1 MKKVFILVV
10 IFSLLAGTVLCQPE
24 DMEVNIFRMKNRRA
38 ESLLP
43 VVEHMKSGEGKVT
56 VDSNTDSLI
65 VVDYPQNLQRMAE
78 VLKTLDVPE
87 KQVEIKVLVA
97 EVTDAFLG
105 QAGLSLGQSVMAP
118 ERFDRMRYLL
128 ERSKNSNVRSEMTVL
143 TMSGKPAS
151 IKVAQ
156 DEILWGA
163 VVSVPESKTITVAP
177 VAKRSAGKFLEVLPG
192 VNNDGSITV
201 TLRPEVS
208 EFQKDRSIY
217 ERSII
222 TQVNVESGD
231 TIAIGGLEAE
241 KKYTEQ
247 DGIPLTGATVHG
259 GMKERRKIMMF
270 LTATEK

>member
-1 MKKVFILVV
+1 MKKVFVLAIIFFHLV
-10 IFSLLAGTVLCQPE
+10 GTVFCQPE
-24 DMEVNIFRMKNRRA
+24 DMEVKIFKIKNRRA

-65 VVDYPQNLQRMAE
+65 VVDYPQNLTRMAE

-97 EVTDAFLG
+97 EITDAFLG
-105 QAGLSLGQSVMAP
+105 QAGLSFGQSVMTP

-128 ERSKNSNVRSEMTVL
+128 EKSENSNVRSEMTVL
-143 TMSGKPAS
+143 TMSGQPAT

-156 DEILWGA
+156 EEILWGA

-177 VAKRSAGKFLEVLPG
+177 VAKRSAGKFLEVLPR

-222 TQVNVESGD
+222 TQVNVGNGD

-247 DGIPLTGATVHG
+247 TGIPLTGTRVHA
-259 GMKERRKIMMF
+259 GMKERRKIIMF